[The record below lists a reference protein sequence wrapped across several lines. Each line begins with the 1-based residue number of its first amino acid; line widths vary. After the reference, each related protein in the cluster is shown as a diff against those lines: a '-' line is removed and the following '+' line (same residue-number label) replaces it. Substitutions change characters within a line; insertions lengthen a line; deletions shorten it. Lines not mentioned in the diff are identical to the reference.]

1 MGGHQVVTGGQTGG
15 MDGHGQQVVIEGQMG
30 EMTSHDQQVVMGG
43 QMGDMDGHGQEVI
56 VSGQMG
62 GMDGH
67 GQQIVIGG
75 QMGSGHTIDENGQI
89 LDANGQIVGMVPDG
103 NMVMGVMDDSMMSH
117 SRKRRHDMEG
127 NPGNIGLGFL
137 GGSMS
142 QNREKR
148 HDEFMPR
155 HAAPLYCGIEY
166 GPRWIEAPSSDEI
179 IDGSSGSISFIL
191 TAVSS
196 SIVTQIN
203 YHGPRGLVCGSL
215 TTTQVTSS

>member
-1 MGGHQVVTGGQTGG
+1 MVTGDQSGG
-15 MDGHGQQVVIEGQMG
+15 MDGHGQQVVIDGQMG

-43 QMGDMDGHGQEVI
+43 QMVEMN
-56 VSGQMG
+56 
-62 GMDGH
+62 GH
-67 GQQIVIGG
+67 GQQVVIGG
-75 QMGSGHTIDENGQI
+75 QMGLGHTVDENGQI

-103 NMVMGVMDDSMMSH
+103 NVVMGVMDASMVQYH
-117 SRKRRHDMEG
+117 PGHNRKRRHDIEG

-142 QNREKR
+142 QNRERR